1 MGSILTNM
9 LSSDINFKKEL
20 HTIASFLEIEKPI
33 NYKDGQQEASI
44 I

>member
-9 LSSDINFKKEL
+9 LSSDSNFKKET
-20 HTIASFLEIEKPI
+20 HSIASLLETEKPI